1 MLRILHLLPEDVPPR
16 LVETCMMNTDLTSV
30 LDNMLCAV
38 VGLFCKI
45 FMDKW
50 PALV

>member
-1 MLRILHLLPEDVPPR
+1 MLRILHLLPVDVPPR

-38 VGLFCKI
+38 VSLFCKI

-50 PALV
+50 PDLV